1 MPSRP
6 EDKIKRYL
14 DFWARSPA
22 ERPMV
27 GFSLGG
33 WFSFQSYSAIQKY
46 RGAERLTPDMLSP
59 ERYFDDYD
67 RILVPFGE
75 IEDDVIH
82 SVAPIPAFP
91 WLESM
96 LGIPAQ
102 VGNESVWAP
111 EGGFEYGDTER
122 LDLSRENPWR
132 KKYLEFVTA
141 LQDRYGD
148 RYPVGQPIL
157 RGPADMVA
165 ALRGSQRMIFDL
177 YDFPADFQRLCRAC
191 TDLAVG
197 LVRDQLAITRPFH
210 GGYEV
215 ESFTLW
221 APGGIVRMQE
231 DASALLSP
239 DLYRKYL
246 QAEDRRMADAFPYQ
260 VIHLHS
266 SSLHLLDRFAE
277 IESLRCIEINKD
289 QGGWGVPRM
298 IPLFQ
303 EVQARGK
310 SLIVRGKLDTED
322 LAALRQGLSPDGL
335 YLQIVVETPQE
346 AGKFKEFFRPWR

>member
-1 MPSRP
+1 
-6 EDKIKRYL
+6 
-14 DFWARSPA
+14 
-22 ERPMV
+22 
-27 GFSLGG
+27 
-33 WFSFQSYSAIQKY
+33 
-46 RGAERLTPDMLSP
+46 
-59 ERYFDDYD
+59 
-67 RILVPFGE
+67 
-75 IEDDVIH
+75 
-82 SVAPIPAFP
+82 
-91 WLESM
+91 
-96 LGIPAQ
+96 
-102 VGNESVWAP
+102 
-111 EGGFEYGDTER
+111 
-122 LDLSRENPWR
+122 
-132 KKYLEFVTA
+132 
-141 LQDRYGD
+141 
-148 RYPVGQPIL
+148 
-157 RGPADMVA
+157 
-165 ALRGSQRMIFDL
+165 MIFDL
-177 YDFPADFQRLCRAC
+177 YDYPGDFQHLCRAC

-266 SSLHLLDRFAE
+266 SSLHLLGRFLE